1 MKRSIAF
8 LITLT
13 IILQSLLFAQNGF
26 IPKFELL
33 QNDLTLTRPAQPNQ
47 YMDKIGQKAALLG
60 FESGSFEMWI
70 WPWKVLRNFEIQFF
84 VGTTTQPILAKD
96 ILRDISV
103 TPEATTLTYV
113 YESFTVK
120 EIIFVPHNKPAA
132 VILLDVNTTTPLT
145 IVPGFMP
152 VMQPQWPAGIGG
164 QYSYW
169 DDGVKAYVISES
181 QQRGLFLCGSPAAQQ
196 IAAPPAH
203 MFADNPIQF
212 KMDIKPGDA
221 QNSFIPIVIAG
232 SPVKTKYDSVKAL
245 YKNLLANIERHY
257 KDNFE
262 YYKNLRENT
271 LEVITPNQ
279 RLNLAYEYGKVAL
292 NNLIVDNATL
302 GRGLVAGYG
311 LSGGGGR
318 PGFAWYFG
326 GDAFI
331 NTLAMNTYGDYSTVK
346 DALVF
351 TQKWQRQDNFPIR
364 KKSPTDKP
372 TDIGKMS
379 HELSQSD
386 GLIDWWNDYHYGYNH
401 ADTTPWYL
409 VAMGD
414 YLRKSGDVEFVKQ
427 SWKSIVQAYNWCKSK
442 DSNGDGLMD
451 LRGAGLGV
459 LEFGSLVKIFNDNYT
474 QSLWTQAIKE
484 VKLMAGYCSDKE
496 IEADAEKSF
505 AVAQKALEKIYWVED
520 LGFYSFGAAED
531 GKQVR
536 DKNIY
541 SSTPILFGLYDATRS
556 ESTIKQ
562 FNESDMVTD
571 WGVRNLSSK
580 SSMYEPTNYNYGTI
594 WPFTSFFI
602 GAAQFATHFNLQ
614 GYQTVRNTAQHSFDY
629 GLGILPEVFSGDI
642 NTKLGE
648 AYHNQGFSVSGY
660 IFPMVRGL
668 LGLEVDALNNK
679 ISFAPKL
686 PADWKYLKVNKAKIG
701 SSSVCFDL
709 KIVKTGMELLVKK
722 VGDKNIQ
729 IEFSPELP
737 LGTEIISAR
746 INKNAVTPKMIHHSQ
761 SEQLNITL
769 DLESESK
776 VIFEYRPTVAIYM
789 IETAASIG
797 ATNEG
802 IKIVSQELKGKILS
816 IFCEVKP
823 DKEYELGVLNGELI
837 KSVSGAEYK
846 NGKLMV
852 KNIGNEKKMVKHKI
866 EIVL

>member
-1 MKRSIAF
+1 MKRNTAF
-8 LITLT
+8 LIVLA
-13 IILQSLLFAQNGF
+13 IMFHSLLFAQYGL
-26 IPKFELL
+26 IPKFDLP
-33 QNDLTLTRPAQPNQ
+33 QNDLTLTRPTQPNQ

-181 QQRGLFLCGSPAAQQ
+181 QQRGLFLCGSPVGQQ
-196 IAAPPAH
+196 MAAPPAH

-232 SPVKTKYDSVKAL
+232 SPIKAKYDSVKAL
-245 YKNLLANIERHY
+245 YKNLLANVEQYY
-257 KDNFE
+257 KSNYE

-279 RLNLAYEYGKVAL
+279 KLNLAYEYGKVAL
-292 NNLIVDNATL
+292 NNLIVDNAML
-302 GRGLVAGYG
+302 GKGLVAGYG

-331 NTLAMNTYGDYSTVK
+331 NTLAMNTFGDYSTVK
-346 DALVF
+346 DALTF
-351 TQKWQRQDNFPIR
+351 TQKWQRQENFPIR
-364 KKSPTDKP
+364 KKNTTDKP

-414 YLRKSGDVEFVKQ
+414 YFRKSGDVEFVKK
-427 SWKSIVQAYNWCKSK
+427 SWNSIVQAYNWCKSK

-484 VKLMAGYCSDKE
+484 VKLMAGYCNDKE

-505 AVAQKALEKIYWVED
+505 AIAQKALEKIYWVED

-541 SSTPILFGLYDATRS
+541 SATPILFGLYDAKKS

-571 WGVRNLSSK
+571 WGIRNLSNK

-660 IFPMVRGL
+660 VFPMVRGL
-668 LGLEVDALNNK
+668 IGLDVDALNNRL
-679 ISFAPKL
+679 SFAPKL
-686 PADWKYLKVNKAKIG
+686 PADWKYLKVNNAKVG
-701 SSSVCFDL
+701 SSSVDFDL
-709 KIVKTGMELLVKK
+709 KIDKTGMELLVKK
-722 VGDKNIQ
+722 VGGKNIQ
-729 IEFSPELP
+729 IEFLPELP
-737 LGTEIISAR
+737 LGTEIISAKV
-746 INKNAVTPKMIHHSQ
+746 NQNTVAPKMIHHTQ
-761 SEQLNITL
+761 SEQLSITL
-769 DLESESK
+769 DLENESK
-776 VIFEYRPTVAIYM
+776 VVLEYKPVVAIYLL
-789 IETAASIG
+789 ENATPIG
-797 ATNEG
+797 AVNEG
-802 IKIVSQELKGKILS
+802 IKIVSQELSGKMLS
-816 IFCEVKP
+816 IYCEVKQNR
-823 DKEYELGVLNGELI
+823 EYELGVLNGELI
-837 KSVSGAEYK
+837 KTIHGAEYK

-852 KNIGNEKKMVKHKI
+852 KSIGEEKSFIKHKI
-866 EIVL
+866 EIAL